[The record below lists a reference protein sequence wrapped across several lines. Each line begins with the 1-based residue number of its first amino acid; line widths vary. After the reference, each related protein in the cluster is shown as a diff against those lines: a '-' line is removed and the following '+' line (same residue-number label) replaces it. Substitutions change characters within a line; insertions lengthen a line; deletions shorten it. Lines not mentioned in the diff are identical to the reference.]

1 MKMDCEMKNIIAR
14 SKKYIRPERER
25 GLRRKGV
32 MEKEG
37 FKFFMK
43 VRNRKSKRR
52 RVGDRAMSQKV
63 IRRNT

>member
-25 GLRRKGV
+25 GLGRKRV

-43 VRNRKSKRR
+43 VRNRKSKR
-52 RVGDRAMSQKV
+52 
-63 IRRNT
+63 

>member
-1 MKMDCEMKNIIAR
+1 MKMDCEMKNIIPR

-25 GLRRKGV
+25 GLGRKRV

-37 FKFFMK
+37 FKLFTK

-63 IRRNT
+63 VRRNT

>member
-14 SKKYIRPERER
+14 SNKNIRPERER
-25 GLRRKGV
+25 GLGSKRV

-43 VRNRKSKRR
+43 EQKAKS
-52 RVGDRAMSQKV
+52 
-63 IRRNT
+63 